1 LLISVFVVE
10 VKHCGIIGDT
20 TAGITAVWISL
31 GTPPTAAIRPEGL
44 PSGPQEQSYSWAS
57 RGYRKGI
64 ASMLAPSPAAYPGE
78 NV

>member
-1 LLISVFVVE
+1 MDGRMKAVMPGKIDES
-10 VKHCGIIGDT
+10 GIIGDT

-57 RGYRKGI
+57 RGL
-64 ASMLAPSPAAYPGE
+64 S
-78 NV
+78 